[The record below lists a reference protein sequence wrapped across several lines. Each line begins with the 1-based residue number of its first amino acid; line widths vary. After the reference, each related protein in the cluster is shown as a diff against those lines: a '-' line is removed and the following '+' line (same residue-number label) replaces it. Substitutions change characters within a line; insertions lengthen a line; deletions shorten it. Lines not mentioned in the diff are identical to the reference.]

1 MIFSVGITGGIGSGK
16 STVSKV
22 FETLGIPVYYA
33 DAEAKKILQE
43 DPEIRAQLI
52 TLFGP
57 ETFSRGLLNRNLIAE
72 KVFSD
77 ASLLTRLNELVHPK
91 TIENAHAWMNRQTT
105 PYAVKEAALIF
116 ESGSQAHLDHVI
128 GIYAPTALRIHRTM
142 QRDNITRE
150 AVLAR
155 MKRQIDEN
163 IKMKLCHSI
172 IVNDEQQLVIP
183 QVIALHEKLLKL
195 AEEKMEKHALPEQA

>member
-43 DPEIRAQLI
+43 DPEIKEQLI
-52 TLFGP
+52 VLFGP
-57 ETFSRGLLNRNLIAE
+57 ATFTNGRLNRNLIAE

-91 TIENAHAWMNRQTT
+91 TIENAHKWMNRQGT

-116 ESGSQAHLDHVI
+116 ESGSQAQLDFVI
-128 GIYAPTALRIHRTM
+128 GIYAPTALRIRRTM
-142 QRDNITRE
+142 QRDTITRE

-155 MKRQIDEN
+155 MNRQIDEN
-163 IKMKLCHSI
+163 IKMKLCHAI
-172 IVNDEQQLVIP
+172 ILNDEQHLVIP
-183 QVIALHEKLLKL
+183 QVIALHEKLLAL
-195 AEEKMEKHALPEQA
+195 ATEKREKHALPIQT